1 MNLSAGALAQSTS
14 VPPAGRIWTN
24 TSCLS
29 GFTSA
34 SPTFASSDLSL
45 SRVVA
50 PRGRRSPRV
59 TVIVNACDCMQ
70 QAGSSKSVSPLP
82 SSSMQLPQISRGGGT
97 GPVPS
102 VEVVVEVVPGV
113 VVVVGA
119 GVVPEVVVGPPAI
132 VVEVVDDA
140 GVVVVDATG
149 ALVEVVVLTGVLEV
163 VVGPPAI
170 VVEVVDDAGVVV
182 VDAPGALVEV
192 VVLTGVLEVVVGPP
206 AIVVEVVDDAGVVV
220 VDAPGALVEVV
231 VLTGVLEVV
240 VDVAPGVVVVVEA
253 GVVLEVVVGP
263 PAIVVEVVDDAG
275 VVEGGAAGAR
285 GEVGVLTGVVE
296 VAPGVV
302 VVVGAGVV
310 LEVVVGPPAIVV
322 EVVDDAGVVVVV
334 DATGALV
341 DVVVLTGVLE
351 VVVVRGAAVVVVV
364 VATGQPALKIRDLH
378 EAWSFPCFTS
388 SLVTWAAQLTYAPW
402 LRAGQHWACAA
413 ASASGTP
420 RPLHAAAK
428 PRSEAPRRT
437 ARARK
442 PASPIRVPMKS
453 PIRGVGGASFVS
465 PGSWRAVRRGC
476 SYARMRSDAT
486 SPRTPSARPV
496 FPSPSC
502 WSPRGRSRWYR
513 SPCRVTSSAGSP
525 TSCRRRCGGRR
536 RMTTAA
542 T

>member
-220 VDAPGALVEVV
+220 VDATGALVDLV
-231 VLTGVLEVV
+231 VLGRVLEVV
-240 VDVAPGVVVVVEA
+240 V
-253 GVVLEVVVGP
+253 EVV
-263 PAIVVEVVDDAG
+263 
-275 VVEGGAAGAR
+275 
-285 GEVGVLTGVVE
+285 
-296 VAPGVV
+296 PGVV

-310 LEVVVGPPAIVV
+310 LEVVVGAPAMVV
-322 EVVDDAGVVVVV
+322 EVVDDAGVVVV

-341 DVVVLTGVLE
+341 DVVVLTGVLV

-364 VATGQPALKIRDLH
+364 VAAGQPALMIRDLH